1 MKVKIKFN
9 VNTDDN
15 PYDLESIF
23 DTVSF
28 CTVPAETVE
37 DWASAAIDFAC
48 TAGKFDAHK
57 IVQNACFLE
66 GGWHVKDWDYLVSL
80 MCEES
85 REKLRLAL
93 DAAKSNRNTD
103 ATSH

>member
-1 MKVKIKFN
+1 MEVKIKFN
-9 VNTDDN
+9 VNTDDK
-15 PYDLESIF
+15 PYELESTF
-23 DTVSF
+23 NSVSF

-37 DWASAAIDFAC
+37 DWASATIDFAC

-66 GGWHVKDWDYLVSL
+66 GGWLVKDWDYLVSL

-85 REKLRLAL
+85 RAKLRTAL
-93 DAAKSNRNTD
+93 DCVSADIGDHTRR
-103 ATSH
+103 